1 MVLLQVMIVTALCA
15 VLLWVIIIATSCMV
29 PLQVMIA
36 SEPVIDLTNEDS
48 SDDDE
53 EL

>member
-1 MVLLQVMIVTALCA
+1 MVIVSHCDRLVFVMAKNGV
-15 VLLWVIIIATSCMV
+15 
-29 PLQVMIA
+29 
-36 SEPVIDLTNEDS
+36 VIDLTNEDS

>member
-1 MVLLQVMIVTALCA
+1 MYSRHISKYVLLIPPPYACTDR
-15 VLLWVIIIATSCMV
+15 
-29 PLQVMIA
+29 
-36 SEPVIDLTNEDS
+36 VIDLTNEDS